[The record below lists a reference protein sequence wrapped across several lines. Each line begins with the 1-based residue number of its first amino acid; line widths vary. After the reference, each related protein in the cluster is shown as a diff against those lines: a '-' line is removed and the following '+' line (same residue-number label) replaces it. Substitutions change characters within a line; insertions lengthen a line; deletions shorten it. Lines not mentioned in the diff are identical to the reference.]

1 MNGTSARRSRSKR
14 RCRQLGVALLGVL
27 SVVTSAA
34 PADLGKRW
42 VYLAANPSESAR
54 VDEAVSVIRRAA
66 GAGYNGVVLAGWD
79 RPGDVEAGYRSGV
92 ERIRSVAQ
100 EVGVEIVPALF
111 PIGDSRGLLA
121 QDPNLAEAVP
131 VRDALFVVRKG
142 MARLEPDPQV
152 HLSTGIAQRLREAG
166 HDAVSDHLLR
176 TIRVT
181 PYRQYHVRIQVK
193 TDELD
198 GRAKIVAMAG
208 PRTLIF
214 NEPNI
219 QSSQDW
225 AEAHAVFNSLD
236 NQEVEL
242 RFACSRCRRGSIWWR
257 DPQVEEVGLLNV
269 VRREGAPL
277 VVREE
282 GGGELREG
290 REYTPIVD
298 SRMGTVPSP
307 GRYEVWHEPPA
318 IHTAGLA
325 DGTRL
330 RVSYYHA
337 MIFGH
342 GKVMICPSEPKT
354 LALLRRQARR
364 AYERWHPRAYFM
376 DHDEIRVLGWDR
388 SCARRHLTPGAIV
401 AENVRQCVR
410 MLRDLE
416 PNAAIYVWSDMFD
429 PNHNAHAGY
438 YMVNGDLR
446 GAWQGLDRKVGVAL
460 WRFQSRNQSLAWFAA
475 RGQPMLIAGYYDG
488 DPAAMRQWLDSARAV
503 PGIEGAMYTT
513 WQNRYEDL
521 ERFAEVLRV
530 P

>member
-1 MNGTSARRSRSKR
+1 M
-14 RCRQLGVALLGVL
+14 L
-27 SVVTSAA
+27 SLVTSAA
-34 PADLGKRW
+34 PADLDKRW
-42 VYLAANPSESAR
+42 VYLATNPSEAAR
-54 VDEAVSVIRRAA
+54 VDEAISVIRRAA
-66 GAGYNGVVLAGWD
+66 GAGYNGVVVAGWD
-79 RPGDVEAGYRSGV
+79 RPGATEAAYGSGV
-92 ERIRSVAQ
+92 ERMRKAAK

-142 MARLEPDPQV
+142 VARLEPDPPIQM
-152 HLSTGIAQRLREAG
+152 TAGIAERLREIG
-166 HDAVSDHLLR
+166 REAVPDHLSR
-176 TIRVT
+176 MVRVT
-181 PYRQYHVRIQVK
+181 PFRQYHVRIEVK
-193 TDELD
+193 TDALD
-198 GRAKIVAMAG
+198 GGAKIVALAG
-208 PRTLIF
+208 RRVLIF
-214 NEPNI
+214 NEPDI

-236 NQEVEL
+236 NHEVEL
-242 RFACSRCRRGSIWWR
+242 RFTCSRCRRGSLWWR
-257 DPQVEEVGLLNV
+257 DPRVEEVGLLNV

-290 REYTPIVD
+290 RAYTPIID

-307 GRYEVWHEPPA
+307 GRYEVWHEAPA
-318 IHTAGLA
+318 IHTPGLA

-354 LALLRRQARR
+354 LALLRREALR
-364 AYERWHPRAYFM
+364 AHELWHPRAYFM
-376 DHDEIRVLGWDR
+376 NHDEIRVLGWDR
-388 SCARRHLTPGAIV
+388 SCTRRHLTPGEIV
-401 AENVRQCVR
+401 ADNVRQSVR
-410 MLRDLE
+410 ILRDLD
-416 PNAAIYVWSDMFD
+416 PSADIYVWSDMFD
-429 PNHNAHAGY
+429 PNHNAHADY

-460 WRFQSRNQSLAWFAA
+460 WRFESRDQSLAWFAA

-488 DPAAMRQWLDSARAV
+488 DPAAMRQWLDSARAI
-503 PGIEGAMYTT
+503 PGVEGAMYTT
-513 WQNRYEDL
+513 WRNRYEDL